1 MGRVLALCLL
11 LAACA
16 GENQNV
22 SPQDAFLARIH
33 AQCGKA
39 FEGWLVTTDA
49 ADADIAAER
58 LIMHVRSCTADE
70 VRIPFHVGEDRSRT
84 WVLTRAPSGLRLKH
98 DHRHEDGASDA
109 LTLYGGD
116 TTSPGTPTRQEF
128 PADQFSKD
136 LFLREGRAV
145 SVDNVWAIEI
155 DERVFAYELVRPNR
169 HFRVEF
175 DLTAPVAAP
184 PPPWGAE

>member
-1 MGRVLALCLL
+1 MGRILALCLL

-98 DHRHEDGASDA
+98 DHRHKDGASDA
-109 LTLYGGD
+109 LCFTAAIRRRREPRRGRNFLPINFRK
-116 TTSPGTPTRQEF
+116 TSF
-128 PADQFSKD
+128 
-136 LFLREGRAV
+136 
-145 SVDNVWAIEI
+145 
-155 DERVFAYELVRPNR
+155 
-169 HFRVEF
+169 
-175 DLTAPVAAP
+175 
-184 PPPWGAE
+184 